1 MLVLTR
7 KETEAIEISGPA
19 RIVVQRIKGGRVRIG
34 IEAAATTRVL
44 RGELLEQE
52 DRKDAA

>member
-7 KETEAIEISGPA
+7 KESEAIEVSGPA

-34 IEAAATTRVL
+34 IEAAPTTRVL
-44 RGELLEQE
+44 RGELVEKE
-52 DRKDAA
+52 RKDAA